1 MSNTELV
8 TKPKELSKATL
19 SLFNSIVKKS
29 DDENAHKSNNQL
41 FPQLS
46 FINDKKIFYK
56 GN

>member
-56 GN
+56 GS